1 MSEKE
6 EYLSPINS
14 AERNTKGANYIDI
27 TLEKIIDGKKI
38 IVRINTVDIDKNGNL
53 TKREAEAARLIN
65 LKIIG
70 EGKGNPQLI
79 TIPKGQGTGNI
90 EKILKKIEADMEKD
104 TK

>member
-70 EGKGNPQLI
+70 GGKGNPQLI

>member
-1 MSEKE
+1 MTFEK
-6 EYLSPINS
+6 LN
-14 AERNTKGANYIDI
+14 D
-27 TLEKIIDGKKI
+27 
-38 IVRINTVDIDKNGNL
+38 NL
-53 TKREAEAARLIN
+53 TKREVEAARLIN

-79 TIPKGQGTGNI
+79 TIPKGQGTRNI

>member
-38 IVRINTVDIDKNGNL
+38 IVVFYL
-53 TKREAEAARLIN
+53 E
-65 LKIIG
+65 LKEKVQEVLNFHIIL
-70 EGKGNPQLI
+70 Q
-79 TIPKGQGTGNI
+79 
-90 EKILKKIEADMEKD
+90 KILM
-104 TK
+104 